1 MSDRPEIDRDD
12 EALVRRIAASYRPA
26 ESAPSARAAF
36 RAGIDARI
44 RRRATQRWT
53 AAAAMACVALA
64 LVLLRGSPAPLAP
77 STDLP
82 DDAALLALAL
92 PDESEDEVLPA
103 DYQAIDDLLIEGE
116 GV

>member
-1 MSDRPEIDRDD
+1 MSDRPDLARD
-12 EALVRRIAASYRPA
+12 EALVRRIAESYRPP
-26 ESAPSARAAF
+26 EPAPSARAAF

-44 RRRATQRWT
+44 RRRATQRWS
-53 AAAAMACVALA
+53 AAAATICAALA
-64 LVLLRGSPAPLAP
+64 FVLLRGSPAPIAP
-77 STDLP
+77 STDLR

-92 PDESEDEVLPA
+92 PDESEDETLPA

>member
-1 MSDRPEIDRDD
+1 MSDHHEIDRD
-12 EALVRRIAASYRPA
+12 EELVRRIAESYRPPVPA
-26 ESAPSARAAF
+26 SSARAAF

-44 RRRATQRWT
+44 RRRTTQRW
-53 AAAAMACVALA
+53 AAAAATASAALA

-92 PDESEDEVLPA
+92 PDESEDETLPA